1 MTTFWH
7 EFVVKYY
14 NLKKKIHFL
23 YFVTHSLGGTKIQT
37 DRKENTE
44 TVTLLKIFKRIFES
58 FFVLCLK
65 YTVGEKRIQQN
76 AIYGVKLS

>member
-7 EFVVKYY
+7 EFALKYY
-14 NLKKKIHFL
+14 NLKKNT
-23 YFVTHSLGGTKIQT
+23 YFVFYHSLGGTKIQT

-44 TVTLLKIFKRIFES
+44 TETLLKIFKRILES

-65 YTVGEKRIQQN
+65 YE
-76 AIYGVKLS
+76 SCS